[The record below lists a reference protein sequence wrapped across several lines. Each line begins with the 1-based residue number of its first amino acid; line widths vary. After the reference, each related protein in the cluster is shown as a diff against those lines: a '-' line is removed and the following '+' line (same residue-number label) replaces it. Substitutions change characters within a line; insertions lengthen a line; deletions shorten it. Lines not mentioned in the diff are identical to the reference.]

1 MKAFFKIFLILAGL
15 VAVLHNTLPHHHHSE
30 HEAGQW
36 SVVQQLPLFN
46 TILSLFELD
55 LGEGHLENVT
65 RSDYTP
71 FNLFIPEYTLP
82 IQLAAAFLLLSM
94 LIAAS
99 AKLQYVKLQR
109 PVPVAKGVRASVRFR
124 PPPVI

>member
-1 MKAFFKIFLILAGL
+1 MKAFFKSLLILAGL
-15 VAVLHNTLPHHHHSE
+15 VAVLHNTLPHHHNNG
-30 HEAGQW
+30 HEAVEN
-36 SVVQQLPLFN
+36 SVVQKLPLFH

-55 LGEGHLENVT
+55 LGEGHLEHVT
-65 RSDYTP
+65 RSDSSP
-71 FNLFIPEYTLP
+71 FNLFIPLFTLP
-82 IQLAAAFLLLSM
+82 FQLAAAFLMLSM

-109 PVPVAKGVRASVRFR
+109 DIPVAKGVRATVRFR

>member
-1 MKAFFKIFLILAGL
+1 MKAFFKILLILAGL

-55 LGEGHLENVT
+55 LGEGHLEHVT
-65 RSDYTP
+65 RADHSP
-71 FNLFIPEYTLP
+71 FNFFIPQYPLHV
-82 IQLAAAFLLLSM
+82 QLAAAFLMLSM

-109 PVPVAKGVRASVRFR
+109 PVPVAKGIRATVRFR